1 MAQNYP
7 KRIEIQEGIDLL
19 LSHTERMEKEKVEIN
34 KAYGRI
40 LACRVLAKENI
51 PPFDRSPYD
60 GYAIRSADVAGAG
73 HDTPVT
79 LKIIEEVPAGHAPEK
94 AVGPMEA
101 VKILTGAPIPQ
112 GADAVVKYEVP

>member
-19 LSHTERMEKEKVEIN
+19 LSHTERMGKEKVEIDQ
-34 KAYGRI
+34 AYGRI
-40 LACRVLAKENI
+40 LACRILAKENI

-60 GYAIRSADVAGAG
+60 GYAIRSADVADAG

-101 VKILTGAPIPQ
+101 VKILAGRW
-112 GADAVVKYEVP
+112 G

>member
-40 LACRVLAKENI
+40 L
-51 PPFDRSPYD
+51 
-60 GYAIRSADVAGAG
+60 
-73 HDTPVT
+73 
-79 LKIIEEVPAGHAPEK
+79 PAGYWPKRIFRPLTAL
-94 AVGPMEA
+94 PMTA
-101 VKILTGAPIPQ
+101 MPSALRMLQVRDMIRR
-112 GADAVVKYEVP
+112 

>member
-51 PPFDRSPYD
+51 PPS
-60 GYAIRSADVAGAG
+60 
-73 HDTPVT
+73 
-79 LKIIEEVPAGHAPEK
+79 L
-94 AVGPMEA
+94 
-101 VKILTGAPIPQ
+101 
-112 GADAVVKYEVP
+112 

>member
-60 GYAIRSADVAGAG
+60 GYAIALRMLQVRDM
-73 HDTPVT
+73 
-79 LKIIEEVPAGHAPEK
+79 IRR
-94 AVGPMEA
+94 
-101 VKILTGAPIPQ
+101 
-112 GADAVVKYEVP
+112 